1 MTSLQPSNK
10 ENQVAN
16 KESAPKYQTIL
27 SELKRRGS
35 HDLSVIAF
43 STNPTIARLVN
54 KYSFTWTAET
64 ISNLISEFV
73 GQMNTNKQMDAP
85 QIIKCAEMLMGD
97 YHLYRLDDFYKCL
110 QNMVK
115 GIYGVDTFKMDAQV
129 IYKCF
134 ERYDVDRTDAIN
146 RVQESKAE
154 SFKNI
159 DLSSID
165 VKVTDAIKDILPDQQ
180 WLKEFDAMPQT
191 TFGGKRFVEIDGL
204 MLDQTEFLEY
214 KMKSK

>member
-1 MTSLQPSNK
+1 
-10 ENQVAN
+10 
-16 KESAPKYQTIL
+16 
-27 SELKRRGS
+27 
-35 HDLSVIAF
+35 
-43 STNPTIARLVN
+43 
-54 KYSFTWTAET
+54 
-64 ISNLISEFV
+64 
-73 GQMNTNKQMDAP
+73 
-85 QIIKCAEMLMGD
+85 
-97 YHLYRLDDFYKCL
+97 
-110 QNMVK
+110 MVK